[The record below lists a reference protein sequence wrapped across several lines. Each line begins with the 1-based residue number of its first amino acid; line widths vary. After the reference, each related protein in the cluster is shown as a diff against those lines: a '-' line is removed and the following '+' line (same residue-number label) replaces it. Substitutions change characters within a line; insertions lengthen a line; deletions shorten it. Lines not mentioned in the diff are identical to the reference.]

1 MPPCRC
7 GQAHCWHEYPERGW
21 MQFLILRIIYE
32 TPTYGY
38 KIMEVLEERSFGGY
52 RLETGS
58 IYTLLRRME
67 HAGLLES
74 EWEHA
79 EASGPDRRIYKVTKR
94 GAEALRSGLETI
106 IKRKTMMDDLARFY
120 RENFAEEGKRR

>member
-1 MPPCRC
+1 
-7 GQAHCWHEYPERGW
+7 
-21 MQFLILRIIYE
+21 MQFLILRILYE

-38 KIMEVLEERSFGGY
+38 KVMEALEERSFGGY

-67 HAGLLES
+67 RAGLLES

-79 EASGPDRRIYKVTKR
+79 EGPDRRVYKVTKR

-106 IKRKTMMDDLARFY
+106 SKRKMLMDDLTRFY
-120 RENFAEEGKRR
+120 RENFPQEGRRR